1 MENKRGRR
9 LPLHPGIY
17 GCLGCGVVVVA
28 LVGLSAYGIAR
39 AMQEVHSED
48 VVGVGSPANVQ
59 MQRLPGSVLRA
70 DMVPGDT
77 AGVGGLGW
85 RDTHRLTFIRERIPS
100 FGEIMRVTGGGT
112 MMPFWDEEAMQEK
125 SLTMAGQF
133 EARHISEYDVRTGE
147 MGELAELPEN
157 MFFGGGDIVWDR
169 EGRRAVVLLR
179 PLDALLDET
188 GKTSLGFYLLEPGGT
203 AEWTLLVDVGAGEW
217 GSGLP
222 QWTPDGRAVLY
233 NMADEDDTPAWYIV
247 NVGTQKVTRV
257 GEGPGQDGMWV
268 RRDGKPMLA
277 SALIHRVGNSW
288 QGGVWYVAV
297 EGGEPTGLAL
307 TDRGGTKLGRL
318 ADDEQVVS
326 DYYIADDGTPR
337 TAIAAIT
344 LTTGELRWIRT
355 DLLGY
360 WETEHTVLNRQAV
373 VLKPITWWYNYS
385 SEGSENTPMG
395 ETSSDEPA
403 GEADTNAPNT
413 ETPTEQA
420 TADADGVDKTIED
433 GDTPYEVDFE
443 PPSECLDRCIISLVD
458 GGFVSFPYASH
469 EFVASPDGSVAAVRI
484 TRTAN
489 VLGLIPAP
497 VEGLGLVEFVY
508 PEELIT
514 GGARQPVDK
523 DK

>member
-1 MENKRGRR
+1 MHSDSVRR

-39 AMQEVHSED
+39 AIREVHFED
-48 VVGVGSPANVQ
+48 VVGVGSTANVQ
-59 MQRLPGSVLRA
+59 MQRLPGGVLRGEL
-70 DMVPGDT
+70 VPGDT
-77 AGVGGLGW
+77 ARVRGLGW
-85 RDTHRLTFIRERIPS
+85 RDSHRLNFIRERIPT
-100 FGEIMRVTGGGT
+100 FGEIMRVSGGGT
-112 MMPFWDEEAMQEK
+112 MMPFWDEQKMEEQ
-125 SLTMAGQF
+125 SLRMAGQF
-133 EARHISEYDVRTGE
+133 EARHISEYDVNTGK
-147 MGELAELPEN
+147 MSELAELPEN
-157 MFFGGGDIVWDR
+157 MFFGGSIVWDAQ
-169 EGRRAVVLLR
+169 GRRAVVLLR
-179 PLDALLDET
+179 PLDALMDET
-188 GKTSLGFYLLEPGGT
+188 GNTSLGLYLFEPGGD

-222 QWTPDGRAVLY
+222 RWTPDGAAVLY
-233 NMADEDDTPAWYIV
+233 NMADEDDTPAWYTV
-247 NVGTQKVTRV
+247 NVSTQKVRRV
-257 GEGPGQDGMWV
+257 GEGPEQDGTWV

-277 SALIHRVGNSW
+277 SALIHRVENSW
-288 QGGVWYVAV
+288 QGGVWYVALD
-297 EGGEPTGLAL
+297 GGEPTGLAL

-337 TAIAAIT
+337 TAVAAIT
-344 LTTGELRWIRT
+344 LTTGELRWIRK

-360 WETEHTVLNRQAV
+360 WETEHTLLNRQAV

-403 GEADTNAPNT
+403 GEADTNAQNT
-413 ETPTEQA
+413 EPPTEQA
-420 TADADGVDKTIED
+420 TSDGEAVDNTPGDED
-433 GDTPYEVDFE
+433 TTYDVDFE

-469 EFVASPDGSVAAVRI
+469 EFVASPDGSMAAVRV

-497 VEGLGLVEFVY
+497 VDGLGLVEFVY